1 MITISH
7 ILGLLGQFAIGLSLI
22 VLAHL
27 SYRLGHVTHA
37 RSYFIGHYV
46 ATGLIWLG
54 LAVRFYFITQGTG
67 SLRAPEMQVLYT
79 LITDGL
85 PALGVTLGLV
95 VTWYYWSWLLA
106 ERD

>member
-1 MITISH
+1 MIIISH
-7 ILGLLGQFAIGLSLI
+7 ILGLLGQFAIGLALI
-22 VLAHL
+22 VLGHL

-37 RSYFIGHYV
+37 RSYFFGHYV

-54 LAVRFYFITQGTG
+54 LVIRFYFITRGTE
-67 SLRAPEMQVLYT
+67 SLDAPSKQVLYT
-79 LITDGL
+79 LTTDGL